1 MDNLDAPAFAEILD
15 FLYQLVAVTIAHGSI
30 AVKPL
35 ALDSV
40 WGLQTRAQLS
50 DELVVVYCAGV
61 STQWT
66 IHGEK
71 LVDENRHIRL
81 STVDITLPDGVSFTQ
96 YVVAMPSAAMT
107 LTVNDQREVLLMR
120 RHRFIIDRWVWELPG
135 GYVDGA
141 EDIEAAAAR
150 EVEEETGWR
159 PRSMEHM
166 VTFQPAIG
174 SVDQPQIIYLARG
187 ADLTD
192 TPPDIH
198 EAQEIRW
205 WPLEKAVKMIERG
218 EIVGA
223 SPVVAV
229 YRALTLV

>member
-1 MDNLDAPAFAEILD
+1 M
-15 FLYQLVAVTIAHGSI
+15 S
-30 AVKPL
+30 K
-35 ALDSV
+35 
-40 WGLQTRAQLS
+40 
-50 DELVVVYCAGV
+50 
-61 STQWT
+61 QWT
-66 IHGEK
+66 IHGET

-96 YVVAMPSAAMT
+96 YVVAMPLAAMT
-107 LTVNDQREVLLMR
+107 LVVNDQREVLLMR

-159 PRSMEHM
+159 PRAMEHM

-174 SVDQPQIIYLARG
+174 SVDQPQIIYLAHG

-192 TPPDIH
+192 TPPDIN

-205 WPLEKAVKMIERG
+205 WPLEEAVKMIERG

-223 SPVVAV
+223 STVVAV